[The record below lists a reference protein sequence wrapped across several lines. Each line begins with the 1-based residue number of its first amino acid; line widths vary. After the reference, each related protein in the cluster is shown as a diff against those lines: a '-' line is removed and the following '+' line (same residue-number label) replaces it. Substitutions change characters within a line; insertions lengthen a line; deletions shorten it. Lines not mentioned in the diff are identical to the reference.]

1 MTSDDTEKHARTEL
15 CSNTTFLLCFH
26 ILRYGERE
34 NLRETMARA
43 KIERAAKA
51 AQTLLCARVSRQYTW

>member
-26 ILRYGERE
+26 IILRYGE
-34 NLRETMARA
+34 RETMARA
-43 KIERAAKA
+43 KTERAAKA